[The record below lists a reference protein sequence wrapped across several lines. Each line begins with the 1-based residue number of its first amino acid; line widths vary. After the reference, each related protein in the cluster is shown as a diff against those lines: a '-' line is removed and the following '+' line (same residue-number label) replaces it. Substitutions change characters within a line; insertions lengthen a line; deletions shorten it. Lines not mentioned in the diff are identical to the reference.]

1 MLPGLA
7 FIVFM
12 ALLTKKSIEFLIRF
26 TRAGKAVSYG
36 GLMGIHLGNMGK
48 HLLRFHVMRCLEH
61 LQVENIILGA
71 ATTCYVALHP
81 QVKGVSEKYF
91 SDSNLSK
98 TTSHETDA
106 DLTKKLWDFSMN
118 LIK

>member
-1 MLPGLA
+1 MLLVHFPSNFLVHA
-7 FIVFM
+7 VIVN
-12 ALLTKKSIEFLIRF
+12 AIGRLVLKN
-26 TRAGKAVSYG
+26 VQ
-36 GLMGIHLGNMGK
+36 H
-48 HLLRFHVMRCLEH
+48 
-61 LQVENIILGA
+61 GA